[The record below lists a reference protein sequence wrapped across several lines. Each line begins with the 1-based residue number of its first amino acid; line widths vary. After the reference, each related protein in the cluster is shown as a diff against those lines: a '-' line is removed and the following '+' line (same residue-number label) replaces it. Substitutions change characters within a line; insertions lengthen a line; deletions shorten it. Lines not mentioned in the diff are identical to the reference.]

1 MKSHPQPS
9 SPVWSLQSRLDLL
22 ALSIFL
28 PLHLFLSMLFPS
40 PEISP
45 QPFGP
50 FPSQILLDLLLFLQA
65 LPPLAAYLSLWRLW
79 EGWGWGPTH
88 MLNSSLSFSP
98 QLNDSPIPST
108 HVLLCPLPPNSWH
121 SPTDSSLH
129 EPKITAWE
137 VMEAA
142 TLPWF
147 LITSPQA
154 AAQRP
159 RGRSG
164 YHQD

>member
-79 EGWGWGPTH
+79 EG
-88 MLNSSLSFSP
+88 
-98 QLNDSPIPST
+98 
-108 HVLLCPLPPNSWH
+108 
-121 SPTDSSLH
+121 
-129 EPKITAWE
+129 
-137 VMEAA
+137 
-142 TLPWF
+142 
-147 LITSPQA
+147 
-154 AAQRP
+154 
-159 RGRSG
+159 
-164 YHQD
+164 